1 MSALAPFC
9 RIRKRVRKV
18 VLTVSAAA
26 LLPVAV
32 CPPAAASGPPQALPA
47 AGPTAGL
54 TAGQTAGFTAGQAAS
69 AQVAQG
75 RVLKDDAVLTAGQ
88 DGVVRVK
95 ETIVYRF
102 AGERGFE
109 RTFPTRDHESMTE
122 DRVHRI
128 SNLRASSPDGGPTKV
143 TSTSKDTRTT
153 VEVTGDRELTGDHTV
168 VLEYE
173 VRGAI
178 TQAGRQEELRW
189 PVIGGWKVPV
199 DEARATVDA
208 GAAIQSVNCFT
219 GPLTSTIG
227 CTQYYM
233 NHAHTQGV
241 YAQQGM
247 LPGEYL
253 TVVAGFPPGTT
264 GGEAIYERR
273 HTIATAFSVNAVT
286 GSVLVGL
293 LILLVGGVIALYLL
307 RGRDARVVG
316 KKAAEGD
323 HPPVSGTEFEPP
335 DGVRPGQIGTL
346 IDEQADVIDVTATI
360 VDLAV
365 RGYLLIEEED
375 KAVTG
380 RLDWTLRR
388 LDRPVVDLLPY
399 ERTLLDALLT
409 APDGSPRDAVRLS
422 ELGGTF
428 ATKLA
433 QVRSAMYDDVVKQG
447 WFARRPDTVRS
458 RWTVAGIILTLL
470 GIAGTVALALT
481 TEWAL
486 AGLAVIIAGAA
497 LAYGGQYM
505 PAKTA
510 RGSTVLAHTIGFRAF
525 LERGVIPE
533 GEEMASRQRIA
544 LFSRFLPYAVVFD
557 TVPKWAETV
566 KDAGERAEGA
576 DNPYWY
582 EGPAEWDL
590 SQFAESMRAFT
601 LATSGSI
608 SQSRGL

>member
-1 MSALAPFC
+1 MSALAAFFRTRP
-9 RIRKRVRKV
+9 ILVLASAMPLLA
-18 VLTVSAAA
+18 VLTCAS
-26 LLPVAV
+26 
-32 CPPAAASGPPQALPA
+32 PAAAE
-47 AGPTAGL
+47 
-54 TAGQTAGFTAGQAAS
+54 S
-69 AQVAQG
+69 ARAAQG
-75 RVLKDDAVLTAGQ
+75 RVLKDDAVLTLGQ
-88 DGVVRVK
+88 GGVVRVK

-102 AGERGFE
+102 AGEKGFS
-109 RTFPTRDHESMTE
+109 RTFPTRSHESMTK
-122 DRVHRI
+122 DRVHRL
-128 SNLRASSPDGGPTKV
+128 SNLRASSPDGGPTAV
-143 TSTSKDTRTT
+143 SASEEGLTTT
-153 VEVTGDRELTGDHTV
+153 VTVSGGQNLSGDRTV

-173 VRGAI
+173 LRGAI
-178 TQAGRQEELRW
+178 TQRGQAEELNW
-189 PVIGGWKVPV
+189 PVIGGWNVPV
-199 DEARATVDA
+199 DDARATVDA
-208 GAAIQSVNCFT
+208 GTAIRSVNCFT
-219 GPLTSTIG
+219 GPVGSTIG

-233 NHAHTQGV
+233 NHAHTRGV
-241 YAQQGM
+241 YVQEGM

-253 TVVAGFPPGTT
+253 TVVAGLPAGTT
-264 GGEAIYERR
+264 GGKAIYERR
-273 HTIATAFSVNAVT
+273 HTIATAFSVNVVT
-286 GSVLVGL
+286 ASALAGL
-293 LILLVGGVIALYLL
+293 LVLLVGGVVALYLL

-316 KKAAEGD
+316 RKAAEGD
-323 HPPVSGTEFEPP
+323 QPPIAGSEFEPP

-346 IDEQADVIDVTATI
+346 IDEKADVIDVTATI

-375 KAVTG
+375 RARTG

-399 ERTLLDALLT
+399 ERILLDALLT
-409 APDGSPRDAVRLS
+409 APDGRNLDAVKLS

-470 GIAGTVALALT
+470 GVAGTVALALT

-497 LAYGGQYM
+497 LAYGGQFM

-510 RGSTVLAHTIGFRAF
+510 RGATVLAHTIGFRAF
-525 LERGVIPE
+525 LERGVIPDA
-533 GEEMASRQRIA
+533 GEMASQQRIA
-544 LFSRFLPYAVVFD
+544 LFSRFLPYAIVFG
-557 TVPKWAETV
+557 TVAKWAETV
-566 KDAGERAEGA
+566 RDAGEQAEGA
-576 DNPYWY
+576 DNLYWY

-590 SQFAESMRAFT
+590 SHFAESVRAFT

-608 SQSRGL
+608 SQSRAM

>member
-1 MSALAPFC
+1 MFRSRPVVGVLSGAL
-9 RIRKRVRKV
+9 
-18 VLTVSAAA
+18 SAAA
-26 LLPVAV
+26 VLSVLTCAPASAAE
-32 CPPAAASGPPQALPA
+32 PARAGAAASE
-47 AGPTAGL
+47 
-54 TAGQTAGFTAGQAAS
+54 
-69 AQVAQG
+69 
-75 RVLKDDAVLTAGQ
+75 RVLKDEAVLTTGKG
-88 DGVVRVK
+88 GVARVK
-95 ETIVYRF
+95 ETIRYRF
-102 AGERGFE
+102 AGGKGFE
-109 RTFPTRDHESMTE
+109 RTFPTRSHESLTE
-122 DRVHRI
+122 DRVYRI
-128 SNLRASSPDGGPTKV
+128 ENLRASSPDGGPAKVGTSSEGTETTVKV
-143 TSTSKDTRTT
+143 TGGA
-153 VEVTGDRELTGDHTV
+153 ELNGDRTV
-168 VLEYE
+168 VLEYD

-178 TQAGRQEELRW
+178 TPMGAAAEELRW

-199 DEARATVDA
+199 DEARAIVDG
-208 GAAIQSVNCFT
+208 GAVIRSVNCFT
-219 GPLTSTIG
+219 GPVGSTIG
-227 CTQYYM
+227 CTQYYS
-233 NHAHTQGV
+233 NHTHTQGV
-241 YAQQGM
+241 YVQQGM

-253 TVVAGFPPGTT
+253 TVVAGLPAGTT
-264 GGEAIYERR
+264 GGRALYERR

-286 GSVLVGL
+286 GGALVGL
-293 LILLVGGVIALYLL
+293 LVLLGGGLAALYML

-316 KKAAEGD
+316 RKAAEGD
-323 HPPVSGTEFEPP
+323 QAPVAGAEFEPP

-375 KAVTG
+375 RASSG

-388 LDRPVVDLLPY
+388 LARPPVDLLPY
-399 ERTLLDALLT
+399 ERILLDALLT
-409 APDGSPRDAVRLS
+409 APDGTGRDAVKLS
-422 ELGGTF
+422 QLGGTF

-458 RWTVAGIILTLL
+458 RWTVAGILITLL
-470 GIAGTVALALT
+470 GVAGTVALALT
-481 TEWAL
+481 SEWAL

-510 RGSTVLAHTIGFRAF
+510 RGATVLAHTIGFRAF
-525 LERGVIPE
+525 LERGAIPD
-533 GEEMASRQRIA
+533 GDMAASRQRIA

-557 TVPKWAETV
+557 VVPKWAETV

-576 DNPYWY
+576 DNLYWY

-590 SQFAESMRAFT
+590 SKFAESMRVFT

>member
-1 MSALAPFC
+1 MSALVGLF
-9 RIRKRVRKV
+9 RMRSVVV
-18 VLTVSAAA
+18 VLSALSLLPVLTCTSAAA
-26 LLPVAV
+26 SEVAQA
-32 CPPAAASGPPQALPA
+32 PAAVRERA
-47 AGPTAGL
+47 A
-54 TAGQTAGFTAGQAAS
+54 QE
-69 AQVAQG
+69 
-75 RVLKDDAVLTAGQ
+75 RVLKDQAVLTAGQ
-88 DGVVRVK
+88 GGVIRVK

-102 AGERGFE
+102 AGHRGFE
-109 RTFPTRDHESMTE
+109 RTFPTRSHESLTE
-122 DRVHRI
+122 DRVHTL
-128 SNLRASSPDGGPTKV
+128 SNLRASSPDGGPATV
-143 TSTSKDTRTT
+143 TSSVEDTRTT
-153 VEVTGDRELTGDHTV
+153 VTVTGGKELTGDHTV

-178 TQAGRQEELRW
+178 TRMGQAEELRW
-189 PVIGGWKVPV
+189 PVIGGWQVPV
-199 DEARATVDA
+199 DDARATVDA
-208 GAAIQSVNCFT
+208 GAPIRSVNCFT
-219 GPLTSTIG
+219 GPIGSTIG

-233 NHAHTQGV
+233 NHTHTQGV
-241 YAQQGM
+241 YAQKGM

-253 TVVAGFPPGTT
+253 TVVAGLPAGTT
-264 GGEAIYERR
+264 GGQAIYERR
-273 HTIATAFSVNAVT
+273 HTVATAFSVNAVT
-286 GSVLVGL
+286 GAALVGL
-293 LILLVGGVIALYLL
+293 LVLLGGGLAALYLL

-316 KKAAEGD
+316 RKAAEGD
-323 HPPVSGTEFEPP
+323 HAPVSGTEFEPP

-375 KAVTG
+375 RALTG

-399 ERTLLDALLT
+399 ERILLDALLT
-409 APDGSPRDAVRLS
+409 APDGTGRDAVRLS

-458 RWTVAGIILTLL
+458 RWTVGGILVTVL
-470 GIAGTVALALT
+470 GVAGTVALALT

-486 AGLAVIIAGAA
+486 AGLALIIAGAA

-510 RGSTVLAHTIGFRAF
+510 RGATVLAHTIGFRAF
-525 LERGVIPE
+525 LERGAVPDGDE
-533 GEEMASRQRIA
+533 AAARQRIA

-576 DNPYWY
+576 DNLYWY

-590 SQFAESMRAFT
+590 SKFAESMRTFT

-608 SQSRGL
+608 SQSRGI

>member
-1 MSALAPFC
+1 MSALAALFRLRP
-9 RIRKRVRKV
+9 V
-18 VLTVSAAA
+18 VAVVSGALSATAVLSAPTWFSASAAEPA
-26 LLPVAV
+26 RVQ
-32 CPPAAASGPPQALPA
+32 AAAAE
-47 AGPTAGL
+47 
-54 TAGQTAGFTAGQAAS
+54 
-69 AQVAQG
+69 
-75 RVLKDDAVLTAGQ
+75 RVLKDEAVLTTGKG
-88 DGVVRVK
+88 GVTRVR

-102 AGERGFE
+102 DGGKGFD
-109 RTFPTRDHESMTE
+109 RTFPTRDHESLTE
-122 DRVHRI
+122 DRVYKI
-128 SNLRASSPDGGPTKV
+128 ENLRASSPDGGPTRV
-143 TSTSKDTRTT
+143 GSTGKDITT
-153 VEVTGDRELTGDHTV
+153 IVSVSGDQELTGNRTI
-168 VLEYE
+168 VLEYD

-178 TQAGRQEELRW
+178 TRMGAAAEELRW

-199 DEARATVDA
+199 DEARATVDG
-208 GAAIQSVNCFT
+208 GAAIRNVNCFT
-219 GPLTSTIG
+219 GPIGSTIG
-227 CTQYYM
+227 CTQYYT
-233 NHAHTQGV
+233 NHTHTQGV
-241 YAQQGM
+241 FAEQGL

-253 TVVAGFPPGTT
+253 TVVAGLPAGTT
-264 GGEAIYERR
+264 GGHALYERR

-286 GSVLVGL
+286 GGALVGL
-293 LILLVGGVIALYLL
+293 LVLLGGGLAALYML

-316 KKAAEGD
+316 KHAAEGD
-323 HPPVSGTEFEPP
+323 HPPLAGAEFEPP

-375 KAVTG
+375 RATSG

-388 LDRPVVDLLPY
+388 LGRPVVDLLPY
-399 ERTLLDALLT
+399 ERILLDALLT
-409 APDGSPRDAVRLS
+409 APDGTGRDAVKLS

-458 RWTVAGIILTLL
+458 RWTVAGILITLL
-470 GIAGTVALALT
+470 GVAGTVALALT

-486 AGLAVIIAGAA
+486 AGLALIIAGAA

-510 RGSTVLAHTIGFRAF
+510 RGATVLAHTIGFRAF
-525 LERGVIPE
+525 LERGAIPDGAAVE
-533 GEEMASRQRIA
+533 SRQRIA

-557 TVPKWAETV
+557 AVPKWAETV

-576 DNPYWY
+576 DNLYWY

-590 SQFAESMRAFT
+590 SKFAESMRTFT

>member
-1 MSALAPFC
+1 MSALAALFRFRP
-9 RIRKRVRKV
+9 V
-18 VLTVSAAA
+18 VLTVSAAVSAVA
-26 LLPVAV
+26 LSPVMTT
-32 CPPAAASGPPQALPA
+32 PAAA
-47 AGPTAGL
+47 AGPGAGTA
-54 TAGQTAGFTAGQAAS
+54 APAE
-69 AQVAQG
+69 
-75 RVLKDDAVLTAGQ
+75 RVLKDEVVLTAGK
-88 DGVVRVK
+88 GGTVKVK
-95 ETIVYRF
+95 ETVVYRF
-102 AGERGFE
+102 AGQKGFQ
-109 RTFPTRDHESMTE
+109 RAFQTRVHESLSE
-122 DRVHRI
+122 DRVYKLD
-128 SNLRASSPDGGPTKV
+128 NLRASSPDGGPTRV
-143 TSTSKDTRTT
+143 SASEGETRTT
-153 VEVTGDRELTGDHTV
+153 VKVSGTGALNGNRTV
-168 VLEYE
+168 VLEYDL
-173 VRGAI
+173 RGAI
-178 TQAGRQEELRW
+178 TPMGGAEELRW

-199 DEARATVDA
+199 DEAKAVVDG
-208 GAAIQSVNCFT
+208 GAMIRSVNCFT
-219 GPLTSTIG
+219 GPIGSTIG
-227 CTQYYM
+227 CTQYYT

-253 TVVAGFPPGTT
+253 TVVAGLPAGTT
-264 GGEAIYERR
+264 GGKALYERR
-273 HTIATAFSVNAVT
+273 HTLATAFSVNAVT
-286 GSVLVGL
+286 GSVLAGL
-293 LILLVGGVIALYLL
+293 LVLLVGGVAALYLL

-323 HPPVSGTEFEPP
+323 QAPVAGAEFEPP

-375 KAVTG
+375 RARTG

-388 LDRPVVDLLPY
+388 LDRPQVDLLPY
-399 ERTLLDALLT
+399 ERILLDALLT
-409 APDGSPRDAVRLS
+409 APDGTGRDAVKLS

-458 RWTVAGIILTLL
+458 RWTVAGILVTLL
-470 GIAGTVALALT
+470 GIGATVALALT

-486 AGLAVIIAGAA
+486 AGLALIIAGAA

-510 RGSTVLAHTIGFRAF
+510 RGATVLAHTIGFRAF
-525 LERGVIPE
+525 LERGAVPD
-533 GEEMASRQRIA
+533 GDAVASRQRIA
-544 LFSRFLPYAVVFD
+544 LFSRFLPYAVVFG

-566 KDAGERAEGA
+566 KDAGEQGA
-576 DNPYWY
+576 DNLYWY

-590 SQFAESMRAFT
+590 SKFAESMRTFT